1 MLVSLAT
8 YTLFLLD
15 ARRQT
20 FWEKLDDYVYYIK
33 AFGNSV
39 EFCFGIFLFFNG
51 AWILLFE
58 SGGFE
63 SISFRIRSIGQN
75 IRPRKIYVMCQSTLW
90 NGILG
95 GAIRA
100 FMMGIH
106 AYFNIWCE
114 ARAGWGVF
122 MKRRTAVH
130 KISSLPEASTE
141 QLQQFD
147 DVCAICYQVK
157 HFQES
162 NEYEITKIL
171 TILQEMTSAKITRC
185 NHYFHGVCLRKWLY
199 VQDRCPFCHEI
210 IMNQEP
216 TATPTNEFNENQ
228 NLIEL
233 EDDGVEVLDDN
244 LNL

>member
-1 MLVSLAT
+1 MYSVVNLTIFNVMSQVLVSLAT

-58 SGGFE
+58 SGLLTRDLRCFDFMP
-63 SISFRIRSIGQN
+63 IFRLIFA
-75 IRPRKIYVMCQSTLW
+75 
-90 NGILG
+90 G

-114 ARAGWGVF
+114 ARAGWAVF

-130 KISSLPEASTE
+130 KISSLPEASYE

-147 DVCAICYQVK
+147 DVCAICYQV
-157 HFQES
+157 
-162 NEYEITKIL
+162 
-171 TILQEMTSAKITRC
+171 
-185 NHYFHGVCLRKWLY
+185 
-199 VQDRCPFCHEI
+199 
-210 IMNQEP
+210 
-216 TATPTNEFNENQ
+216 
-228 NLIEL
+228 
-233 EDDGVEVLDDN
+233 
-244 LNL
+244 